1 MATTRGSDQL
11 AHIRKRELGEEQLAQ
26 LVRMA
31 DHDEVELIDW
41 LDRGIPAI
49 DWAAVTVVTRPG
61 RVGSVLDDLLKGG
74 IARHIE
80 VQPLGV
86 PAIDRV
92 QVRATTERPL
102 R

>member
-1 MATTRGSDQL
+1 MAATRGSDKLSSIRRRGLDEDQL
-11 AHIRKRELGEEQLAQ
+11 AKLAR
-26 LVRMA
+26 LA
-31 DHDEVELIDW
+31 DDDEIELIDW

-61 RVGSVLDDLLKGG
+61 RVGGVLDDLVRGG

-80 VQPLGV
+80 VFPLGI

-92 QVRATTERPL
+92 QVRASTERPL